1 MTPHSSRI
9 LSRPNSPTTPTPKHM
24 PAPMRPRMSDP
35 CNVSMRGFDKL
46 AKSAISPREATNNPV
61 NLLDFRMPSPL
72 ANPLPRHEEKEQ
84 RNGGDYSHWP
94 KYQLYRTGGL

>member
-1 MTPHSSRI
+1 
-9 LSRPNSPTTPTPKHM
+9 
-24 PAPMRPRMSDP
+24 
-35 CNVSMRGFDKL
+35 MRGFDKL

-94 KYQLYRTGGL
+94 KYQLYRTGGFVVGVESLLSLHLCGRLSRHVLNHSLR